1 MVPIYQNRDAGPD
14 ATGRTDTSRMGRKSS
29 ASASPIITHFELAR
43 TLERVN
49 RRFSVFLQSEMTRRG
64 VEEIG
69 PAHLMLLLAIGNDEI
84 SVSQLMERGPYAGT
98 NLSYYLKQLGEA
110 GYIERNALQRDR
122 RAARIKLSAK
132 GQELCADMA
141 ETAASCHKLIANDE
155 ESIRNLETTFRTLDR
170 IEQTWASAVIFGTPG
185 ESRGG

>member
-1 MVPIYQNRDAGPD
+1 TMMVPNYLQNMGGID
-14 ATGRTDTSRMGRKSS
+14 ATSKDSAESPNGRKPGNMTT
-29 ASASPIITHFELAR
+29 PIMTHFELAR

-49 RRFSVFLQSEMTRRG
+49 RRFSAFLQSEMTRLG

-98 NLSYYLKQLGEA
+98 NLSYYLKQLGEC

-122 RAARIKLSAK
+122 RAARIKLSEK
-132 GQELCADMA
+132 GQQLCADMT
-141 ETAASCHKLIANDE
+141 EIAASCHKLVANDAE
-155 ESIRNLETTFRTLDR
+155 NIRNLEIAFRTLDR
-170 IEQTWASAVIFGTPG
+170 IEQTWASAAIFGARG
-185 ESRGG
+185 EK